1 LQGCKEVGSLKTN
14 WANHHGTGTQQKT
27 VSWPLTIHPS
37 WCTGS
42 PVSGPGRLGL
52 ACYVF
57 ICTHLHIWLLFGWKK
72 WRNQDLSSL
81 SYESI
86 HMSPSFI
93 AYFILIM
100 SVPTPNYTWK
110 LRRVLSCYTHFPSV
124 YLDEPRPSTHQPNIL
139 DGWCVEGKHFFILF
153 LSHTNHHDWLCTK
166 SPCE

>member
-1 LQGCKEVGSLKTN
+1 MELEPNRKLFHDHLPSILHGALVGTGSLWCLFPLLLRTIVAPSL
-14 WANHHGTGTQQKT
+14 WFVHIGPFASTGQWT
-27 VSWPLTIHPS
+27 
-37 WCTGS
+37 

-52 ACYVF
+52 VCNVF
-57 ICTHLHIWLLFGWKK
+57 ICTHMHIWLLFGWKK

-110 LRRVLSCYTHFPSV
+110 LRRVLSCYTL
-124 YLDEPRPSTHQPNIL
+124 YI
-139 DGWCVEGKHFFILF
+139 
-153 LSHTNHHDWLCTK
+153 
-166 SPCE
+166 